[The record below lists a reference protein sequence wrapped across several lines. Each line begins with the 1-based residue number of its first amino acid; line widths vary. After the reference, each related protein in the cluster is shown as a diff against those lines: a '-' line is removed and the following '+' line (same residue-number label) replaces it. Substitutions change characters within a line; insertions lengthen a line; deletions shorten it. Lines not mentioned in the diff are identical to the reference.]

1 MYKVTMV
8 FNDSSTISD
17 LVIAKDEKSA
27 LNAII
32 NHTKTVKQPKFVIF
46 EKPYIVASEDDLNL
60 VSEFQSAGFG
70 DNNVYTFNNKLSEV
84 IDVGGISIC
93 LGHLDEYKKFVGEV
107 S

>member
-17 LVIAKDEKSA
+17 LVDAKDEKSA

-46 EKPYIVASEDDLNL
+46 EKPYIIASEDDLNL
-60 VSEFQSAGFG
+60 VSEFKSAGFG
-70 DNNVYTFNNKLSEV
+70 DGNVYTFNNKLSGV
-84 IDVGGISIC
+84 IEVGGFKIC
-93 LGHLDEYKKFVGEV
+93 LGYLDEYQKFVGETK
-107 S
+107 